1 MKKGLILLIACLHLC
16 YGFVIYLKPDNPQC
30 FYSYVETNEQLL
42 VEIETP
48 IISIYHKI
56 LMTVRVGE
64 GLLYRKDI
72 VNIAKIAVPKASVV
86 FVDKPNGQINEH

>member
-1 MKKGLILLIACLHLC
+1 MKKGLILLTICIHVC
-16 YGFVIYLKPDNPQC
+16 YSFVIYLKPNNPQC

-56 LMTVRVGE
+56 LMTVRVG
-64 GLLYRKDI
+64 
-72 VNIAKIAVPKASVV
+72 
-86 FVDKPNGQINEH
+86 

>member
-1 MKKGLILLIACLHLC
+1 MKKGLILLITFLHLC
-16 YGFVIYLKPDNPQC
+16 YGLTANPQC

-86 FVDKPNGQINEH
+86 FADKPNGQINEH